1 MKIAITSQGKE
12 QNSQPDM
19 SFGRAKWFIIYDED
33 TGRLEAI
40 ENAQNVQTAH
50 GAGINAAQTVADLG
64 AGVVL
69 TGNVGPNAFRTLQA
83 AGIRIVLFDKDR
95 KTVEDV
101 LQGWKTGDFS
111 EATKATV
118 KGHRV

>member
-1 MKIAITSQGKE
+1 MLRMFRQRMGPASMPRKRFA
-12 QNSQPDM
+12 N
-19 SFGRAKWFIIYDED
+19 
-33 TGRLEAI
+33 
-40 ENAQNVQTAH
+40 
-50 GAGINAAQTVADLG
+50 LG
-64 AGVVL
+64 VGVVL

>member
-1 MKIAITSQGKE
+1 
-12 QNSQPDM
+12 
-19 SFGRAKWFIIYDED
+19 
-33 TGRLEAI
+33 
-40 ENAQNVQTAH
+40 
-50 GAGINAAQTVADLG
+50 
-64 AGVVL
+64 
-69 TGNVGPNAFRTLQA
+69 VGPNAFRTLQA